1 MFLVAVVGVRSL
13 FVSVAVSRIIAD
25 VSGIELA
32 SVKVA
37 VASVVVDSLLVS
49 NAGSRLL
56 VVVGH

>member
-13 FVSVAVSRIIAD
+13 FVSVAGSRIIAG
-25 VSGIELA
+25 VSGSELA
-32 SVKVA
+32 FVTVA

-49 NAGSRLL
+49 DAGSRLL

>member
-1 MFLVAVVGVRSL
+1 MAVVGVRSL

-49 NAGSRLL
+49 DAGSRLL

>member
-49 NAGSRLL
+49 DAGSRLL